1 MSPSAVKGRRAGTPA
16 AGILGSALRARK
28 TTNVVSSGH
37 AVIHAKATVTA
48 ALFDTSV
55 QPMTPGGWILCFWI
69 VSTANWSAA
78 VFSLRKLVPGR
89 LAVLVPDRAAVVP
102 RACST

>member
-1 MSPSAVKGRRAGTPA
+1 MSPPAVKGWRAGTPA
-16 AGILGSALRARK
+16 AGILVSALRARK

-78 VFSLRKLVPGR
+78 VFSLRKLGR
-89 LAVLVPDRAAVVP
+89 GPACRPCP
-102 RACST
+102 RPRRRSPQSMST